1 MYVSIH
7 LMLLFIVEWRV
18 QMGWNDTFQYISCYS
33 LSTSCLAIICA
44 CPCFNTSHVTLYH
57 LLSHRI
63 YYTQNSFQYISCYS
77 LSVTRVKILGEADEF
92 QYISCYSLSTHSA
105 DYNSNIEC
113 FNTSH
118 VTLYQCIKIM
128 IHSFNSCFN
137 TSHVTLYL
145 ASFSDITFPNV
156 GFNTSHVTLYLFQ
169 YFTCKCLSG
178 FNTSHVTLYHLFP
191 EYLLSV

>member
-1 MYVSIH
+1 
-7 LMLLFIVEWRV
+7 MLLFIVEWRV

-57 LLSHRI
+57 LLFHRI
-63 YYTQNSFQYISCYS
+63 YYTQNS
-77 LSVTRVKILGEADEF
+77 F

>member
-1 MYVSIH
+1 MLLFVNQIEQGSNHLHHVSIH
-7 LMLLFIVEWRV
+7 LMLLFICVCRTDYSIVSEVSIHLMLLFIQQHLWLLLNIV
-18 QMGWNDTFQYISCYS
+18 Q
-33 LSTSCLAIICA
+33 
-44 CPCFNTSHVTLYH
+44 
-57 LLSHRI
+57 
-63 YYTQNSFQYISCYS
+63 FQYISCYS
-77 LSVTRVKILGEADEF
+77 LSVMAGTQGTFRT
-92 QYISCYSLSTHSA
+92 S
-105 DYNSNIEC
+105 

-118 VTLYQCIKIM
+118 VTLYLWNVYQKWKLKLCL
-128 IHSFNSCFN
+128 N